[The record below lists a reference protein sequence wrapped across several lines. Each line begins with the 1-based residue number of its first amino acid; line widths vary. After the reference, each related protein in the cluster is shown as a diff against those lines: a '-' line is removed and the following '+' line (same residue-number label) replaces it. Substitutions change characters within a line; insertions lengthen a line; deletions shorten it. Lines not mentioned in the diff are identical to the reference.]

1 MKKLYS
7 KLLIVLSLLS
17 PALVFAQVGQAT
29 NNLLTIIST
38 LGKIVQNLIPIAFG
52 LAILGFFWGLARYIF
67 SAGNEESKVDGKKI
81 MLYGLIA
88 IFVMASVF
96 GIVKLA
102 QNTLGIDSQGTL
114 NQGTITP
121 PVVNIPQH

>member
-7 KLLIVLSLLS
+7 KILVVGLALIPS
-17 PALVFAQVGQAT
+17 LVFAQQGFV
-29 NNLLTIIST
+29 NLSNIVTSIA
-38 LGKIVQNLIPIAFG
+38 GIVQKLIPLAFG
-52 LAILGFFWGLARYIF
+52 LAILGFFWGLAKYIF
-67 SAGNEESKVDGKKI
+67 SAGNEESKIEGKKV

-102 QNTLGIDSQGTL
+102 QNTLGVTDNSAIQ
-114 NQGTITP
+114 P
-121 PVVNIPQH
+121 PQIRVQQ